1 MQPFSNFLDP
11 SKTFIPTLRWPLGGQ
26 TFRWIFFKDI
36 WMIYSDFKWIKIL
49 LDMCFVIDDP
59 IVCQIASKW
68 NYYSIKSILHNIRY
82 YPRKCEY
89 NNVSKVNPY
98 SMSRRISRLQDLAF
112 FVEVSIFGNG
122 QKPKSFIGWKM
133 SDENNTQI
141 FFQRLSNFS
150 NDGIKNLKISSGNND
165 ENLSRFS
172 LIITFF
178 WTRIIKS

>member
-1 MQPFSNFLDP
+1 
-11 SKTFIPTLRWPLGGQ
+11 
-26 TFRWIFFKDI
+26 
-36 WMIYSDFKWIKIL
+36 MIYSDFKWIKIL

-68 NYYSIKSILHNIRY
+68 NYDSIKSILHNIRY

-112 FVEVSIFGNG
+112 FVEVSIFGNE

-133 SDENNTQI
+133 SDQSTPQKY
-141 FFQRLSNFS
+141 FS
-150 NDGIKNLKISSGNND
+150 KVEQLFKWRDKKSQNLKWKQWRKSFKIQSHYY
-165 ENLSRFS
+165 
-172 LIITFF
+172 FF
-178 WTRIIKS
+178 LDPNYKVIKLEYSDA